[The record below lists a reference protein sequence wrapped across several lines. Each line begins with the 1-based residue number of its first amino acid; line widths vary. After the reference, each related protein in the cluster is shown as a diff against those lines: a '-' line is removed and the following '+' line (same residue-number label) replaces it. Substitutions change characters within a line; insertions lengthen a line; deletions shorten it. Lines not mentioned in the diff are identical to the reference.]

1 MRAATNRFEQASA
14 PLGGSAAAMAASV
27 GAL

>member
-1 MRAATNRFEQASA
+1 MNAAPNRFKQVNA
-14 PLGGSAAAMAASV
+14 PTGGSATALAASV

>member
-1 MRAATNRFEQASA
+1 MNALKNRFKQVRA
-14 PLGGSAAAMAASV
+14 PWGGRATALAVSV

>member
-1 MRAATNRFEQASA
+1 MRAAMNRFEQASA
-14 PLGGSAAAMAASV
+14 PSGGGETALAASV

>member
-1 MRAATNRFEQASA
+1 MNAVPNRFKQVRA
-14 PLGGSAAAMAASV
+14 PSGGSATALAVSV

>member
-1 MRAATNRFEQASA
+1 MNAAQNRFKPVNA
-14 PLGGSAAAMAASV
+14 PKGGSATALAASV